1 MPMVKFEPT
10 DEQREGVA
18 HLASAGVLTLE
29 EIAKQVVNPRTGRSI
44 SVKTLNRIFKQELA
58 ENTQL
63 KKRVLEQY
71 RAAVDRGESWAVKFG
86 MEHLVG
92 VSGKDKDKDGAAKP
106 SRVENINVLFRGAS
120 PGRGTRADNRAPA
133 CRNTAKAPAVMGGAI
148 VQIDF
153 DP

>member
-106 SRVENINVLFRGAS
+106 SRVENINVLFRGAPLPDEA
-120 PGRGTRADNRAPA
+120 PGPTIEHRPAETRPKLLPSWAEL
-133 CRNTAKAPAVMGGAI
+133 
-148 VQIDF
+148 
-153 DP
+153 